1 MEITQEKWTE
11 ITVTV
16 DTKDI
21 ETAGNIANMVV
32 PYGIYIEDYSA
43 LEEETMEIAHID
55 LIEASLLQKDR
66 TKGIIHIYISP
77 EENPAEA
84 VSFLEERLQ
93 SAGIAYTLG
102 TDLCAMEDW
111 VNNWKKYFHPMP
123 VGDKLLIRPTWED
136 ADPTDGRKVL
146 HIEPGLAFGTGS
158 HPTTRLCLETL
169 EKVVTPGATVLDI
182 GCGSGILSIAA
193 LLLGAQTAFGVDID
207 KLAVKTANAN
217 ALENGFGAD
226 RFVAVEGNLSD
237 KVSGQYDIIVA
248 NIVADIIMQ
257 FNPQVA
263 QFLKPGGT
271 YITGGIIDVRED
283 EVLASFAANGFTVQ
297 QRFEDKGRPPLTEK
311 ISHRQLQTLPTL
323 CAFLLHHTQ
332 KRPVQAVQG
341 VCVAVFYFALVAISS
356 VIRAIKS
363 SRLEAPSSPSF
374 LERTD
379 TVPASISLSPATS
392 I

>member
-1 MEITQEKWTE
+1 MEVTQEKWTE

-84 VSFLEERLQ
+84 VSFLEDRLQ

-146 HIEPGLAFGTGS
+146 HIEPAWPLAPGRTPPPACVWKRWKRWSPPVLRYWTSAAG
-158 HPTTRLCLETL
+158 
-169 EKVVTPGATVLDI
+169 VVFFPLPLYCWVR
-182 GCGSGILSIAA
+182 
-193 LLLGAQTAFGVDID
+193 
-207 KLAVKTANAN
+207 KL
-217 ALENGFGAD
+217 
-226 RFVAVEGNLSD
+226 
-237 KVSGQYDIIVA
+237 
-248 NIVADIIMQ
+248 
-257 FNPQVA
+257 P
-263 QFLKPGGT
+263 
-271 YITGGIIDVRED
+271 
-283 EVLASFAANGFTVQ
+283 LA
-297 QRFEDKGRPPLTEK
+297 
-311 ISHRQLQTLPTL
+311 
-323 CAFLLHHTQ
+323 
-332 KRPVQAVQG
+332 
-341 VCVAVFYFALVAISS
+341 
-356 VIRAIKS
+356 
-363 SRLEAPSSPSF
+363 
-374 LERTD
+374 
-379 TVPASISLSPATS
+379 
-392 I
+392 